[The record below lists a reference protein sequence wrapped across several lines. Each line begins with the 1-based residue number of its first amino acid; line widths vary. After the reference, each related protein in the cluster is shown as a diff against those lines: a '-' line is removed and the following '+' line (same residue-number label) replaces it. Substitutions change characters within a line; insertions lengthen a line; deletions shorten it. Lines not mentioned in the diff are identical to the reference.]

1 MLVIGIFP
9 NDMGAAQALLD
20 MENAGIG
27 KDRLLVVPMDAS
39 AEEAESGSFNPI
51 AGQSSVEAGIA
62 GATACAVVCISR
74 GFVMAWG
81 PIVWGM
87 IGAAAGF
94 VVGFTA
100 HQMIMKR
107 RRRRIRADRSSELTV
122 IVECEEPERR
132 TVLEAFWNNNALSVG
147 LRTEN
152 ASSRT

>member
-39 AEEAESGSFNPI
+39 AEEAKTESFNPI

-62 GATACAVVCISR
+62 VATACAVVCISR

-87 IGAAAGF
+87 IGAFGGF
-94 VVGFTA
+94 AIGFSV
-100 HQMIMKR
+100 HRLIMKR
-107 RRRRIRADRSSELTV
+107 RRKRTRADRSSELTV
-122 IVECEEPERR
+122 IVECEEPERQK
-132 TVLEAFWNNNALSVG
+132 VLDSLWNNNALCVG
-147 LRTEN
+147 LRTEIP
-152 ASSRT
+152 SSRA